1 MLEAGQIAQ
10 RLSGLSK
17 RLHRRFNGSAE
28 LLSIG
33 TATDDIERLLNKL
46 HQPYTPHAKPP
57 QGSRLTVKRTPRPA
71 ARSAEKEPID
81 VPNQEEPDREEQ
93 GEEPQETP
101 PIGLAALDRQLQEDG
116 EDPLGP
122 PPGEPQPDHRPPAR
136 MVPLAEMPYDQLK
149 AFAKSVG
156 VQTFRVK
163 RENIQS
169 QLIRKGHTTGPVGL
183 SDQAKLD
190 R

>member
-1 MLEAGQIAQ
+1 MLEAGQVAQ

-17 RLHRRFNGSAE
+17 RLHRKFNGSPE
-28 LLSIG
+28 LLSIS

-46 HQPYTPHAKPP
+46 HQPYTPHAKPAH
-57 QGSRLTVKRTPRPA
+57 GSRLTAKKPRTV
-71 ARSAEKEPID
+71 ARSAEKEPIN
-81 VPNQEEPDREEQ
+81 VPPQEEPGREEQ
-93 GEEPQETP
+93 APEPQETP

-136 MVPLAEMPYDQLK
+136 MVPLAEMAYDELK

-169 QLIRKGHTTGPVGL
+169 QLIKKGHTTGPVGL
-183 SDQAKLD
+183 
-190 R
+190 

>member
-1 MLEAGQIAQ
+1 MLEAGQVAQ

-28 LLSIG
+28 LLSIS
-33 TATDDIERLLNKL
+33 TATDDIERLLNTL

-57 QGSRLTVKRTPRPA
+57 QGSRLTAKKPRVL

-122 PPGEPQPDHRPPAR
+122 PPGEPQPDLRPPAR
-136 MVPLAEMPYDQLK
+136 MVPLAEMPYDDLK
-149 AFAKSVG
+149 NFAKSVG

-183 SDQAKLD
+183 
-190 R
+190 